1 METARQ
7 HLAGCAFIGSPRG
20 QHRTFTGGRS
30 YGAQLPPARGS
41 GTFQSMKEGTMYAF
55 AMMAL
60 LGLAVLAVTAIA
72 SRYLSISAEIRAFV
86 LPALGVGT
94 AWLINLDLFGVL
106 AVATRDSAI
115 AVTVTG
121 LMIGG
126 AAYFWQEI
134 LGFFAG
140 LSRKLGDEAATLE
153 KSEQLRRV
161 A

>member
-1 METARQ
+1 MGSTVRPLAAGLMEVAAATPRQ
-7 HLAGCAFIGSPRG
+7 RQIPVDERED
-20 QHRTFTGGRS
+20 
-30 YGAQLPPARGS
+30 
-41 GTFQSMKEGTMYAF
+41 MMYAF

-60 LGLAVLAVTAIA
+60 LGLAVLAVAA
-72 SRYLSISAEIRAFV
+72 VVGRYLSMAAEVRAFM
-86 LPALGVGT
+86 LAALGVGA

-106 AVATRDSAI
+106 AVATRGGAI
-115 AVTVTG
+115 GVTVTG

-126 AAYFWQEI
+126 TAYFWQEI

-140 LSRKLGDEAATLE
+140 LTRKLGDEAATLE

>member
-1 METARQ
+1 M
-7 HLAGCAFIGSPRG
+7 
-20 QHRTFTGGRS
+20 
-30 YGAQLPPARGS
+30 
-41 GTFQSMKEGTMYAF
+41 
-55 AMMAL
+55 
-60 LGLAVLAVTAIA
+60 
-72 SRYLSISAEIRAFV
+72 SAEIRAFV
-86 LPALGVGT
+86 PAALGVGP
-94 AWLINLDLFGVL
+94 AWLINLDLFGGL

-115 AVTVTG
+115 GVTVTG

-134 LGFFAG
+134 LGFFVG

>member
-1 METARQ
+1 MM
-7 HLAGCAFIGSPRG
+7 F
-20 QHRTFTGGRS
+20 
-30 YGAQLPPARGS
+30 
-41 GTFQSMKEGTMYAF
+41 AF

-60 LGLAVLAVTAIA
+60 LGLAVLSVTGIA
-72 SRYLSISAEIRAFV
+72 SRFVSAAAEIRAFV
-86 LPALGVGT
+86 LAGLGVGA

-115 AVTVTG
+115 GVTMTG

-140 LSRKLGDEAATLE
+140 LTRKLGDEAATLE
-153 KSEQLRRV
+153 NTEQLRRV

>member
-1 METARQ
+1 
-7 HLAGCAFIGSPRG
+7 
-20 QHRTFTGGRS
+20 
-30 YGAQLPPARGS
+30 
-41 GTFQSMKEGTMYAF
+41 MYAF

-60 LGLAVLAVTAIA
+60 LGLAVLGVTAIA
-72 SRYLSISAEIRAFV
+72 SRYLSLSAEIRAFA
-86 LPALGVGT
+86 LAALGVGA

-106 AVATRDSAI
+106 AVATRGNAI
-115 AVTVTG
+115 GVTVTG

-134 LGFFAG
+134 LGFFTG

-153 KSEQLRRV
+153 RSEQLRRV